1 LSLGPASRAKS
12 SLRFQRGL
20 YEPRLPRFVPT
31 YLEFRGTPHRPD
43 GNHTPRRRPAA
54 RGPAPNLM
62 VVFCRWSRWKAV
74 VRGQIFAWG
83 ASRGYAIGALLVLP
97 FETGRCGRARAD
109 SSSAAAGGKTTYG
122 DIPEGGVRAQ
132 KSRRFVGT
140 IAGVGTMAGMDD
152 GLSTLSGSTPP
163 KETVTLPGATWRRP
177 RGHRRAKRIR
187 AGRAD
192 PSRIHWDELQRPA
205 HGAARPKDGCDH
217 TTEHHVPGKLRR
229 ASHSMY
235 RGNGPS
241 ARSQGERPAH
251 ATEAQA
257 ASRLRHS
264 RCHYPLAR
272 FPTDDK
278 LSFIR
283 PSQECPP
290 DPRGES

>member
-1 LSLGPASRAKS
+1 
-12 SLRFQRGL
+12 
-20 YEPRLPRFVPT
+20 
-31 YLEFRGTPHRPD
+31 
-43 GNHTPRRRPAA
+43 
-54 RGPAPNLM
+54 M

-83 ASRGYAIGALLVLP
+83 ASRGYAIGALVVLP
-97 FETGRCGRARAD
+97 YRTGRCGRARAD
-109 SSSAAAGGKTTYG
+109 SSSAAAGEKTTYG

-140 IAGVGTMAGMDD
+140 MAGVRTMAGMDD
-152 GLSTLSGSTPP
+152 GLYTLSGSTPP
-163 KETVTLPGATWRRP
+163 KETGVTRRRP
-177 RGHRRAKRIR
+177 RGDRRAKRIR

-205 HGAARPKDGCDH
+205 HAARAKDRCNH

-229 ASHSMY
+229 ASQSMHC
-235 RGNGPS
+235 GNGPS
-241 ARSQGERPAH
+241 VRSQGERLGH

-257 ASRLRHS
+257 ASRLPHG
-264 RCHYPLAR
+264 RCHHPLAR
-272 FPTDDK
+272 FPSDDK